1 MARKIVVASGKGGVG
16 KTTLTIG
23 LGKALAAGGARVL
36 LVDFDNLRAIDLML
50 GAAGNV
56 VFDWG
61 DVVQGRCAPEDAI
74 LQQQGVSFLA
84 CPPSYDGVTPQQ
96 VRDLIGRVEAAF
108 DYVLF
113 DAPAGIG
120 TGLQLAAAA
129 AQRALVVA
137 TPDLVCVR
145 SACRAAQ
152 ELEKQGVKS
161 SRLVIN
167 RAARRDIRRRQMLN
181 IDDVIDATGVQL
193 IAIIP
198 EDKRLRSAGM
208 EGGVCLPGQISR
220 EAFLNLAKRVQG
232 KNVPLMYLFV

>member
-16 KTTLTIG
+16 KTTVTIG
-23 LGKALAAGGARVL
+23 LGKALAAGQKRVL
-36 LVDFDNLRAIDLML
+36 IVDFDNLRSVDLML
-50 GAAGNV
+50 GAAQDV

-61 DVVQGRCAPEDAI
+61 DVIKGRCAPEEAL
-74 LQQQGVSFLA
+74 LQKQGVSFFA
-84 CPPSYDGVTPQQ
+84 CPPSYDGITPQQ
-96 VRDLIGRVEAAF
+96 VRDLIQKIEA
-108 DYVLF
+108 DYDYILF

-120 TGLQLAAAA
+120 TGLLLAAAA
-129 AQRALVVA
+129 AQRAIVVA

-152 ELEKQGVKS
+152 ELEGQGIQN

-167 RAARRDIRRRQMLN
+167 RAVRRDIRRKLLLN

-198 EDKRLRSAGM
+198 EDRRLRSAGM
-208 EGGVCLPGQISR
+208 EGIVYLPGQVSFD
-220 EAFLNLAKRVQG
+220 AFTNLSLRVQG
-232 KNVPLMYLFV
+232 RNVPLAFV

>member
-16 KTTLTIG
+16 KTTVTIG

-36 LVDFDNLRAIDLML
+36 IVDFDNLRSVDLML
-50 GAAGNV
+50 GAAQDV
-56 VFDWG
+56 MFDWG
-61 DVVQGRCAPEDAI
+61 DAANGRCAPEDAL
-74 LQQQGVSFLA
+74 LQRQGVSFFA
-84 CPPSYDGVTPQQ
+84 CPPSYDGITLQQ
-96 VRDLIGRVEAAF
+96 VRDLIGQVEPGF
-108 DYVLF
+108 DFILF

-120 TGLQLAAAA
+120 TGLLLAAAA
-129 AQRALVVA
+129 AQRAIVVA

-152 ELEKQGVKS
+152 ELEKQGIKS

-167 RAARRDIRRRQMLN
+167 RAVRRDIRRRLLLN

-198 EDKRLRSAGM
+198 EDRRLRAAGM
-208 EGGVCLPGQISR
+208 EGGIYLPEQASY
-220 EAFLNLAKRVQG
+220 EAFGNLALRVQG
-232 KNVPLMYLFV
+232 KNIPLAFV